1 MKMRNVKRWLSS
13 LLCVAM
19 LFSTLSVF
27 GAVPKAH
34 AAGMSIAEL
43 QAKYPHNKYWNH
55 YGMSGNNA
63 NGYTNHECTGHK
75 YCNYFIHNGT
85 KWSSQCMGFAQQLA
99 YLYSGSDPIDG
110 DGWRLVKYRDNHD
123 AYFEAID
130 NAKTGDVITYYEPT
144 STAQAKTHTVFVTEV
159 SGDTLYL
166 AECNYGGPCVIHW
179 GRTMT

>member
-1 MKMRNVKRWLSS
+1 MKMRNVKRWLAS

-27 GAVPKAH
+27 GTVPKAH

-43 QAKYPHNKYWNH
+43 REKYPHNKYWNH

-85 KWSSQCMGFAQQLA
+85 KWSSQCMGFAQ
-99 YLYSGSDPIDG
+99 
-110 DGWRLVKYRDNHD
+110 
-123 AYFEAID
+123 
-130 NAKTGDVITYYEPT
+130 
-144 STAQAKTHTVFVTEV
+144 
-159 SGDTLYL
+159 
-166 AECNYGGPCVIHW
+166 
-179 GRTMT
+179 